1 MGRAGLE
8 PATNGLTD
16 KGPVSIVSIPVRFCA
31 RTYFAILRP
40 YDFRMIPVL
49 DCREH
54 KVGEKPCGAAVPV
67 RERVDSHER
76 G

>member
-1 MGRAGLE
+1 
-8 PATNGLTD
+8 
-16 KGPVSIVSIPVRFCA
+16 
-31 RTYFAILRP
+31 
-40 YDFRMIPVL
+40 MIPVL